1 MQARELRKTCHLNLA
16 AVKVKQGKWKEVV
29 SNCSKVLEADG
40 DNIKALY
47 RRAQAYLSTQVRG
60 GFEGSVGEGKVR
72 WGIYLSMQVWVGC
85 GGGPG
90 WVGDVPPR
98 TGVAQHVGVCWK
110 RDWSLVADVAHGW

>member
-47 RRAQAYLSTQVRG
+47 RRAQAYLSTQVCG
-60 GFEGSVGEGKVR
+60 GCEGSVGEGLGECV
-72 WGIYLSMQVWVGC
+72 
-85 GGGPG
+85 
-90 WVGDVPPR
+90 
-98 TGVAQHVGVCWK
+98 VARRRASACKCVLEKG
-110 RDWSLVADVAHGW
+110 SVASC